1 MDVKNKVVIVTGAS
15 SGIGLATAK
24 LLSGKGAKV
33 VLAARSVEKLRKI
46 SSNMPDSLAQKTD
59 MTKPTDIK
67 RMVKKVVEKYGRVD
81 ILVNNAGR
89 GMFSAVEYIDPAK
102 YRYIL
107 ELNLV
112 APVIAMQEVIPL
124 MKRQGGG
131 AIVNISS
138 GTSKMYIPY
147 IAGYASTKYAI
158 NAITLTARQELEK
171 DKIVVSVVYPYI
183 TATSF
188 AKNTIR
194 AKVMGTQHSQRRN
207 DDLPEADSPEKVAVK
222 ILEVI
227 ETGKD
232 EQYVHEWIP
241 RK

>member
-1 MDVKNKVVIVTGAS
+1 MDIKNKVAIVTGAS
-15 SGIGLATAK
+15 SGIGLAAAK
-24 LLSGKGAKV
+24 LLSERGAKV
-33 VLAARSVEKLRKI
+33 VLAARSAAKLKKI
-46 SSNMPDSLAQKTD
+46 SSGLSDSFVIKTD
-59 MTKPTDIK
+59 MTKPAEIK
-67 RMVKKVVEKYGRVD
+67 RMVKKTVEKYSRVD

-89 GMFSAVEYIDPAK
+89 GMFSPVENIDPAK
-102 YRYIL
+102 YRYLL
-107 ELNLV
+107 ELNLM
-112 APVIAMQEVIPL
+112 APVIAMQQVIPI
-124 MKRQGGG
+124 MRKQGGG
-131 AIVNISS
+131 SIVNISS

-171 DKIVVSVVYPYI
+171 DKIVVGVVYPYI
-183 TATSF
+183 TATNF
-188 AKNTIR
+188 AQNTIR
-194 AKVMGTQHSQRRN
+194 AKVMGREHSQRR
-207 DDLPEADSPEKVAVK
+207 DSDLPEADSAEKVAEK